1 MFGERINQ
9 CSHLFDLWEL
19 IQLTLSFFPLTSQVV
34 SVVKNLPANAG
45 GVRNTGSIQGSGR
58 FPGGGNENL
67 FQYSCLKNPMDRE
80 AWWATVQRVAKSQ
93 TRLKRLRLHAR
104 MSSNFT
110 HFNFNS
116 LPLGLLRVKMKNAS
130 SGTFLIMSLLF
141 KNANFLDSRRIST
154 SCVT

>member
-80 AWWATVQRVAKSQ
+80 AWWATAHRVKKSQ
-93 TRLKRLRLHAR
+93 T
-104 MSSNFT
+104 
-110 HFNFNS
+110 
-116 LPLGLLRVKMKNAS
+116 PLSK
-130 SGTFLIMSLLF
+130 
-141 KNANFLDSRRIST
+141 
-154 SCVT
+154 

>member
-80 AWWATVQRVAKSQ
+80 AWWATVHRVAQSQ
-93 TRLKRLRLHAR
+93 TQSFFSLIINNNKHFIEIFSPLANSNECSLKIGSFFYNKNKAK
-104 MSSNFT
+104 ST
-110 HFNFNS
+110 KQTS
-116 LPLGLLRVKMKNAS
+116 LNYFVVSYGKN
-130 SGTFLIMSLLF
+130 L
-141 KNANFLDSRRIST
+141 
-154 SCVT
+154 